1 MLMQTVHCRLCVEK
15 KICLHYVGKFRHNG
29 FSRLFEAV
37 VRRNCTSVRPSDSI
51 QQRDSYLMDCL
62 QISNTYLLLSF
73 VGSFRFSLK
82 SDKSTG
88 LLISP

>member
-1 MLMQTVHCRLCVEK
+1 MLTQKVHCRLCVEK
-15 KICLHYVGKFRHNG
+15 KICLHYVGKFHHYG